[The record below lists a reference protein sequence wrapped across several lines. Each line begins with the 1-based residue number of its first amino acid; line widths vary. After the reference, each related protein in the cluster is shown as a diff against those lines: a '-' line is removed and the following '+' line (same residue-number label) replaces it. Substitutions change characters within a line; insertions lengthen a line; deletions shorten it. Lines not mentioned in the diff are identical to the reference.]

1 MTDRMTI
8 DHDLLPV
15 LDTELRG
22 AAFTA
27 DHHAKGVKGLAAWA
41 ASAAVGHAA
50 ESLRR
55 AAGTLAETASLCELY
70 RGEVQRRANLLE
82 ETNNMRKSPDHTL
95 GSRPRNDDFG
105 YAYVGEEDR
114 VEGFGLGLIH
124 WDDPDGTK
132 FDFLSWNRRMGEVDP
147 ENDRW
152 GQQEDAQVLSAT
164 LPLDENPLQLSSLEI
179 GGLTQNGDA
188 HIGSDGATV
197 GAGLAWARIAG
208 TFGSAR
214 ASSQDDTLVRLGVV
228 NGACAAGRLH
238 WRDEDGDGS
247 REYGFGFDALFV
259 SVDLK
264 SEDVPILPRDL
275 GL

>member
-1 MTDRMTI
+1 MTDRMII
-8 DHDLLPV
+8 DPDLLPV

-70 RGEVQRRANLLE
+70 RGEVQRRAKLLE
-82 ETNNMRKSPDHTL
+82 ETNNTRKSPDHTL

-132 FDFLSWNRRMGEVDP
+132 FDFVSWNRRMGEVDP

-152 GQQEDAQVLSAT
+152 GHQEDAQVLSAT
-164 LPLDENPLQLSSLEI
+164 LPVDDNPLQLSSLEI

-188 HIGSDGATV
+188 HIGSDGTTVPRTCRFSRATSDS
-197 GAGLAWARIAG
+197 GRSRSAAPTSTGLEAKAWVQR
-208 TFGSAR
+208 
-214 ASSQDDTLVRLGVV
+214 
-228 NGACAAGRLH
+228 
-238 WRDEDGDGS
+238 
-247 REYGFGFDALFV
+247 
-259 SVDLK
+259 
-264 SEDVPILPRDL
+264 VP
-275 GL
+275 